1 MNNLTLLL
9 VFLACIKSNSCST
22 CETGTESSNH
32 LEHWV
37 TESIKQCIQHQKCSV
52 TSIFQSKV
60 IIQARL
66 SICIFKSLMMTHTYN
81 HHTLY
86 EFLAFCSEYN
96 KKILKDLYAIFY
108 SRLFCVCI
116 YITLQMSMVFSCDSD
131 LTTCFGNVDML
142 EKCLNISTSF

>member
-1 MNNLTLLL
+1 MFLLIAL
-9 VFLACIKSNSCST
+9 IHLKSKSCSI
-22 CETGTESSNH
+22 CERGLESSTYLH
-32 LEHWV
+32 DWV
-37 TESIKQCIQHQKCSV
+37 VESIRKCVIQKCSV